1 MIKSDF
7 GTVELKG
14 ELALIMTELTSII
27 LSIKKIHEKNGF
39 PEEITKRAIMH
50 SVELAFMNAAEV
62 KENTKKMAEELPKEV
77 VEAVEEKVKKVS
89 DDFVDRL
96 LKDIFGK

>member
-62 KENTKKMAEELPKEV
+62 KENTEKMAAKLSK
-77 VEAVEEKVKKVS
+77 EEKETI
-89 DDFVDRL
+89 FFDRL